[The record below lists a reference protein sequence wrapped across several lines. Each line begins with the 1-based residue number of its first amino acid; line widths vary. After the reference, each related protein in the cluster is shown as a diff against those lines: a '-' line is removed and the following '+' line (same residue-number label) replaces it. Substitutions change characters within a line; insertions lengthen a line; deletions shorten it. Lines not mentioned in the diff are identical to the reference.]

1 MHRRWKKRL
10 TGAISI
16 FLTIIFVSNY
26 ALIGLLVD
34 SGRLRMARAVAEGAL
49 DNAGAS
55 VLSYYNRMLYDLY
68 GLFATDSLTE
78 EDITRLLG
86 DYAEKTLGTVP
97 VEESALTSLVDAVTS
112 AVGGL
117 TGEDGEELPTFD
129 LYSFDAEVTLVDG
142 KRIEFQVSAYDEKGL
157 IGQGTHE
164 RFIITDERFL
174 AKAERK
180 KEG

>member
-68 GLFATDSLTE
+68 GLFATDSLTAASASPVSCPSLLS
-78 EDITRLLG
+78 IWTAGSSFPTIRLPKKIPP
-86 DYAEKTLGTVP
+86 AARRTT
-97 VEESALTSLVDAVTS
+97 AA
-112 AVGGL
+112 A
-117 TGEDGEELPTFD
+117 
-129 LYSFDAEVTLVDG
+129 A
-142 KRIEFQVSAYDEKGL
+142 AY
-157 IGQGTHE
+157 
-164 RFIITDERFL
+164 FS
-174 AKAERK
+174 
-180 KEG
+180 